1 MEPPDVVRRTV
12 AILSRSGQTISVCE
26 SCTGG
31 LLSAWL
37 TARAGSSRYFA
48 GGIVAYAN
56 DIKVGVVGV
65 RPSTLRRFGAVSPQ
79 TARQMAVNVR
89 SIFKTELGLAVTGIA
104 GPAGGTRQ
112 KPVGTV
118 HIALAAARRTM
129 IRSFRFSGSRSMIRQ
144 RAGSAALGL
153 LHDFLRKDK

>member
-1 MEPPDVVRRTV
+1 MESPDAVRRTA
-12 AILSRSGQTISVCE
+12 AILSRSGHTISVCE

-37 TARAGSSRYFA
+37 TVLAGSSRYFA
-48 GGIVAYAN
+48 GGIVAYAD
-56 DIKVGVVGV
+56 DIKLRVVRV

-89 SIFKTELGLAVTGIA
+89 SIFKTDLGLAVTGIA

-112 KPVGTV
+112 KPVGTA
-118 HIALAAARRTM
+118 HIALASSRRTV
-129 IRSFRFSGSRSMIRQ
+129 IRSFRFSGSRSLIRQ
-144 RAGSAALGL
+144 RSCSAALGL
-153 LHDFLRKDK
+153 LHDFLRKEK